1 MFHRCMY
8 ASLQYRFIAY
18 IYEPFL
24 KLQSDQPWNWLFD
37 GEHLTQA
44 MMFLQTLTAPTK
56 RIIENIKAFNC

>member
-1 MFHRCMY
+1 MFLRCMY
-8 ASLQYRFIAY
+8 ASLQYIFIAH
-18 IYEPFL
+18 IYVPFL

-44 MMFLQTLTAPTK
+44 MMFPQTFIAPTK